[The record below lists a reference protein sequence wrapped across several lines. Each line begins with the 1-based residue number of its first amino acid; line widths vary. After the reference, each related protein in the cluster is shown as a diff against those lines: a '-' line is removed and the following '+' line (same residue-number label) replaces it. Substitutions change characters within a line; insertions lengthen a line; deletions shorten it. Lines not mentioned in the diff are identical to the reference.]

1 MKYNVHVKVLI
12 LSPSLFIES
21 RTYNLQKPT
30 ILNLI
35 IRTRLTERRIK
46 SSWEHIELQLLCV
59 QSDITFLKEHA
70 IIIREKQT

>member
-1 MKYNVHVKVLI
+1 MYNVPVKIVI
-12 LSPSLFIES
+12 LSPSLYIES
-21 RTYNLQKPT
+21 STYNLPKPT

-46 SSWEHIELQLLCV
+46 SSCEHIELQLLCV

-70 IIIREKQT
+70 IIIRETQT